1 MNLTAIL
8 AVVTGVLVAIVGLYR
23 SSLSKTKDKLK
34 QAQGEAQSAKDAVKV
49 VTTHLEQ
56 EKAVAKQESAKEK
69 ELEVAADE
77 EIIDIAN
84 SLIDDFN
91 N

>member
-1 MNLTAIL
+1 MDKIIAIITSAL
-8 AVVTGVLVAIVGLYR
+8 AIFSVILGWR
-23 SSLSKTKDKLK
+23 LSKTKEKLK
-34 QAQGEAQSAKDAVKV
+34 KAQGEAQSAQKAVKV

-69 ELEVAADE
+69 ELEVAEDE